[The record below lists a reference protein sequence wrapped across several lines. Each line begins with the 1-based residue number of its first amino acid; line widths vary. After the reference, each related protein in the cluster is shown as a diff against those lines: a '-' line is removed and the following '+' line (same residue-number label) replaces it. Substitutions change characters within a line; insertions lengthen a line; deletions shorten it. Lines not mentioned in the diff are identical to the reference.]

1 MALYT
6 ALAQKFVKIRA
17 WSSLPEL
24 ENSTSFSYF
33 SKPEPEKNPIAKD
46 CQNSNSK
53 KTRKLKLDQIHF
65 WTIENFAKKRCILA
79 KF

>member
-33 SKPEPEKNPIAKD
+33 SKPEFEKNPIAKD

-53 KTRKLKLDQIHF
+53 KTQKLKLDQIHF
-65 WTIENFAKKRCILA
+65 
-79 KF
+79 